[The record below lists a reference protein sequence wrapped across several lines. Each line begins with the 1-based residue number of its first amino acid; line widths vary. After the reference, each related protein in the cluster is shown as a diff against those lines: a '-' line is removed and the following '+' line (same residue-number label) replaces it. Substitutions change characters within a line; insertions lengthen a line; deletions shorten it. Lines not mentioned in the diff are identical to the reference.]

1 MASVIHTTVHNEAW
15 DQIAKKYYG
24 DENLMHL
31 LLEANPEL
39 ARYELLPANL
49 KVIVPEKPAEV
60 KVDKLPIWKR

>member
-1 MASVIHTTVHNEAW
+1 MASVIYTTSHNEAW

-24 DENLMHL
+24 DENFMHL

-49 KVIVPEKPAEV
+49 KVVVPEKPQEI
-60 KVDKLPIWKR
+60 KTQKLPIWKR